1 MTAITGIHPYADK
14 FPMLPPAEHEELRES
29 IRANG
34 LRNPVVA
41 DRDGQLIDGRN
52 RNKACEE
59 LGIEPDVTVY
69 EGDDIAEYVID
80 CNVTRRNMST
90 GARAMAMALVY
101 SEDGRRENG
110 RWKRDTLTDNQQS
123 LDNSMAEFVR
133 RAGIVLDFKPDLAE
147 RVVAGDITLNDAFEQ
162 AKAIKDSAERDKIM
176 ERERKKREKQEA
188 EETAERHAKIVA
200 DLTQAES
207 KYMPM
212 VEDGSMSPDAAW
224 AAHRADNKKRL
235 DQEAADR
242 RNNEEYARMICR
254 KLAELEFLDYPNQRE
269 WCIYAMNNHANVVP
283 SNHIE
288 FYTPT
293 KVRHFADL
301 LNTFAEE
308 MEQNNAV

>member
-1 MTAITGIHPYADK
+1 MTAINGVHPYADK

-34 LRNPVVA
+34 LRNPVVT
-41 DRDGQLIDGRN
+41 DREGQLIDGRN

-59 LGIEPDVTVY
+59 IGIEPDVIIY
-69 EGDDIAEYVID
+69 DGDDIAEYVLD
-80 CNVTRRNMST
+80 CNVTRRNMT
-90 GARAMAMALVY
+90 AGARAMATAMVLA
-101 SEDGRRENG
+101 EDGQRDNG
-110 RWKRDTLTDNQQS
+110 RWRYGSASEKFQIGKSRL
-123 LDNSMAEFVR
+123 AE
-133 RAGIVLDFKPDLAE
+133 AGLILDFKPDLAE
-147 RVVAGDITLNDAFEQ
+147 RVAFGDLAFSDAFEQ

-188 EETAERHAKIVA
+188 EEAAERHAKIVA

-207 KYMPM
+207 KYLPM
-212 VEDGSMSPDAAW
+212 IEDGSMSPDAAW

-269 WCIYAMNNHANVVP
+269 WCIYAMNNHASVVP